1 MPFTPLHPLHFPPA
15 QNVTEAAPGHT
26 LYSTHWSLLCTV
38 HICCHA
44 QVSMLTAMGFEVDA
58 AEAALTATGG
68 NVERAGDWLFSH
80 MDDLPAA
87 IAAVKGGAAAAAAG
101 GGGADA
107 AAAAAGNR

>member
-1 MPFTPLHPLHFPPA
+1 
-15 QNVTEAAPGHT
+15 
-26 LYSTHWSLLCTV
+26 
-38 HICCHA
+38 
-44 QVSMLTAMGFEVDA
+44 MGFEADA

-101 GGGADA
+101 GGGGAD
-107 AAAAAGNR
+107 AAGNR